1 MLLYSLNELFQVF
14 KEVGVN
20 DINRQCIVAH
30 KIVSLASLHCTE
42 QRGKHIDSCKTRW
55 TVYTW
60 VDVHDEKGL
69 EQLAWAIYDGVILP
83 GDFPELQGE
92 HDWA

>member
-1 MLLYSLNELFQVF
+1 MFKVSFSKNEKYWCFASKNIPDFYAPTLLHEDLIPYDKKWERMWPKKLLYSLNELFQVF

-42 QRGKHIDSCKTRW
+42 Q
-55 TVYTW
+55 
-60 VDVHDEKGL
+60 
-69 EQLAWAIYDGVILP
+69 
-83 GDFPELQGE
+83 
-92 HDWA
+92 